1 MKIYKKL
8 KELIQYSCIVKNRRI
23 SEVYPLNEADI
34 LPDGKSFGERRS
46 TVKLMV
52 DILEIALNG
61 AGKTEIVYKANL
73 NFRRVQKYLDFLVG
87 KGLISVSSNKRKK
100 YRTTEKGKAFIK
112 RYKETVELIL

>member
-1 MKIYKKL
+1 
-8 KELIQYSCIVKNRRI
+8 
-23 SEVYPLNEADI
+23 LNKADV
-34 LPDGKSFGERRS
+34 LPDVKLLSERRT

-52 DILEIALNG
+52 VILEIALKG

-112 RYKETVELIL
+112 RYRETVELIL

>member
-1 MKIYKKL
+1 M
-8 KELIQYSCIVKNRRI
+8 
-23 SEVYPLNEADI
+23 NEADI

-112 RYKETVELIL
+112 RYKETVELILRFSNSFYIDFMNFFVLGSMRTLSFFC